1 MSSGNLKKRRTPRI
15 DIVPL
20 VDVLMVLIVFFL
32 VTMQF
37 RNLRALNV
45 RLPKIETAGSNL
57 LSNEIVLS
65 VYRDGGFFINDRQ
78 VRELELA
85 RVLTLAASATNKPK
99 ALIVADEEVPLKRVT
114 KLIDICRSS
123 GLTDFRLQ
131 SR

>member
-1 MSSGNLKKRRTPRI
+1 MSLLNRRRKRPRI

-37 RNLRALNV
+37 KNLRALNL
-45 RLPKIETAGSNL
+45 RMPKIETAGSNQ

-65 VYRDGGFFINDRQ
+65 VDRDGNYFLNNQ
-78 VRELELA
+78 PVTEE
-85 RVLTLAASATNKPK
+85 VLKGALQTAGNLSEKPK
-99 ALIVADEEVPLKRVT
+99 ILLVADEEVALKNVT
-114 KLIDICRSS
+114 RLIDLCREN
-123 GLTDFRLQ
+123 GLDDFRLQ

>member
-1 MSSGNLKKRRTPRI
+1 MRRNAKHRKTPRI

-45 RLPKIETAGSNL
+45 KLPRIETAGSNQL
-57 LSNEIVLS
+57 RNEIILS
-65 VYRDGGFFINDRQ
+65 VSQEGFYYLNDAQ
-78 VRELELA
+78 VDEER
-85 RVLTLAASATNKPK
+85 LAAALRAASSLPKKPK
-99 ALIVADEEVPLKRVT
+99 ALIVADEEVPLKHVT
-114 KLIDICRSS
+114 KIVDLCRDN
-123 GLTDFRLQ
+123 GIEDFRLQ

>member
-1 MSSGNLKKRRTPRI
+1 MSLLNRNRKRPRI

-37 RNLRALNV
+37 KNLRALNL
-45 RLPKIETAGSNL
+45 RMPKIETAGSNQ

-65 VYRDGGFFINDRQ
+65 LDRTGNYFLNNQ
-78 VRELELA
+78 PVTEE
-85 RVLTLAASATNKPK
+85 VLKGTLQTAGNLPQKPK
-99 ALIVADEEVPLKRVT
+99 VLLVADEEATLKIVT
-114 KLIDICRSS
+114 RLIDLCREN
-123 GLTDFRLQ
+123 GLDDFRLQ

>member
-1 MSSGNLKKRRTPRI
+1 MSLLNRNRKRPRI

-37 RNLRALNV
+37 KNLRALNL
-45 RLPKIETAGSNL
+45 RMPKIEPAGSNQ

-65 VYRDGGFFINDRQ
+65 LDRTGNYFLNNQ
-78 VRELELA
+78 PVTEE
-85 RVLTLAASATNKPK
+85 VLKGTLQTAGNLPQKPK
-99 ALIVADEEVPLKRVT
+99 VLLVADEEAALKIVT
-114 KLIDICRSS
+114 RLIDLCREN
-123 GLTDFRLQ
+123 GLDDFRLQ

>member
-1 MSSGNLKKRRTPRI
+1 MRRNAKRRKTPRI

-45 RLPKIETAGSNL
+45 KLPRIETAGSNQL
-57 LSNEIVLS
+57 RNEIILS
-65 VYRDGGFFINDRQ
+65 VSQEGFYYLNDAQ
-78 VRELELA
+78 VDEVRL
-85 RVLTLAASATNKPK
+85 VAALRTASSLPKKPK
-99 ALIVADEEVPLKRVT
+99 ALIVADEEVPLKHVT
-114 KLIDICRSS
+114 KIVDLCREN
-123 GLTDFRLQ
+123 GIEDFRLQ

>member
-1 MSSGNLKKRRTPRI
+1 MSLLKRNRKRPRI

-37 RNLRALNV
+37 KNLRALNL
-45 RLPKIETAGSNL
+45 RMPKIETAGSNQ

-65 VYRDGGFFINDRQ
+65 LDRAGNYFLNNQ
-78 VRELELA
+78 PVSEE
-85 RVLTLAASATNKPK
+85 VLQDALRTASNLPKKPK
-99 ALIVADEEVPLKRVT
+99 VLLVADEEAPLKTVT
-114 KLIDICRSS
+114 RLIDLCREN
-123 GLTDFRLQ
+123 GLDDFRLQ

>member
-1 MSSGNLKKRRTPRI
+1 MSLLNRKRKRPRI

-37 RNLRALNV
+37 KNLRALNL
-45 RLPKIETAGSNL
+45 RMPKIETAGSNQ

-65 VYRDGGFFINDRQ
+65 LDRSGNYFLNNQ
-78 VRELELA
+78 PVSEE
-85 RVLTLAASATNKPK
+85 VLQDALRTASNLPKKPK
-99 ALIVADEEVPLKRVT
+99 VLLVADEEAPLKTVT
-114 KLIDICRSS
+114 RLIDLCREN
-123 GLTDFRLQ
+123 GLDDFRLQ

>member
-1 MSSGNLKKRRTPRI
+1 MSLLNRNRRRPRI

-37 RNLRALNV
+37 KNLRALNL
-45 RLPKIETAGSNL
+45 RMPKIETAGSNQ

-65 VYRDGGFFINDRQ
+65 LDRAGNYFLNNQ
-78 VRELELA
+78 PVSEE
-85 RVLTLAASATNKPK
+85 VLQDALRTASNLPQNPK
-99 ALIVADEEVPLKRVT
+99 VLLVADEEAALKTVT
-114 KLIDICRSS
+114 RLIDLCREN
-123 GLTDFRLQ
+123 GLDDFRLQ

>member
-1 MSSGNLKKRRTPRI
+1 MSLLNRRRKRPRI

-37 RNLRALNV
+37 KNLRALNV
-45 RLPKIETAGSNL
+45 RMPKIETAGSNQ

-65 VYRDGGFFINDRQ
+65 LDRDGNYFLNNQPVTEDVLQ
-78 VRELELA
+78 VALQS
-85 RVLTLAASATNKPK
+85 AANLPEKPK
-99 ALIVADEEVPLKRVT
+99 VLLVADEEVALKQVT
-114 KLIDICRSS
+114 RLIDLCREN
-123 GLTDFRLQ
+123 GLDDFRLQ

>member
-65 VYRDGGFFINDRQ
+65 VDRDGGFFINDRQ

-99 ALIVADEEVPLKRVT
+99 ALIVADEDVPLKRVT
-114 KLIDICRSS
+114 KLIDVCRSS

>member
-1 MSSGNLKKRRTPRI
+1 MNRFSHRRKTPRI

-57 LSNEIVLS
+57 LRNELILS
-65 VYRDGGFFINDRQ
+65 IDRQ
-78 VRELELA
+78 GIYYVNDVEVGEPGLIDALE
-85 RVLTLAASATNKPK
+85 RTVSLTENPT
-99 ALIVADEEVPLKRVT
+99 ALIVADEDVPLKRVT
-114 KLIDICRSS
+114 RLVDLCRSS
-123 GLTDFRLQ
+123 GLLDFRLQ

>member
-1 MSSGNLKKRRTPRI
+1 MSLLNRNRKRPRI

-37 RNLRALNV
+37 KNLRALNL
-45 RLPKIETAGSNL
+45 RMPKIETAGSNQ

-65 VYRDGGFFINDRQ
+65 LDRTGNYFLNNQ
-78 VRELELA
+78 PVTEE
-85 RVLTLAASATNKPK
+85 VLKGTLQTAGNLPQKPK
-99 ALIVADEEVPLKRVT
+99 ILLVADEEVALKNVT
-114 KLIDICRSS
+114 RLIDLCREN
-123 GLTDFRLQ
+123 GLDDFRLQ

>member
-1 MSSGNLKKRRTPRI
+1 MSLLNRRRKRPRI

-37 RNLRALNV
+37 KNLRALNV
-45 RLPKIETAGSNL
+45 RMPKIETAGSNL

-65 VYRDGGFFINDRQ
+65 VDRDGNYFLNNQ
-78 VRELELA
+78 PVTEE
-85 RVLTLAASATNKPK
+85 VLKGALQTAGNLSEKPK
-99 ALIVADEEVPLKRVT
+99 ILLVADEEVALKNVT
-114 KLIDICRSS
+114 RLIDLCREN
-123 GLTDFRLQ
+123 GLDDFRLQ